1 MAHNVGRTR
10 GSAVRR
16 TVPVSLET
24 DLLLDRRRL
33 KRRLFVWRSL
43 TVIAVLAAVLVALR
57 GAHVAVGGAHVERLT
72 ISGIISDNRKLNEAI
87 NKLADNAS
95 VKALIVAIDSPGGS
109 VAGGEGLHDAI
120 ARIAAK
126 KPVVAVMGGTA
137 ASAGYMIAVP
147 AERIFAREA
156 TLTGSI
162 GVLLETGEVSGLLG
176 KIGISTDAIV
186 SGPLKDQPSF
196 TKPMSPEGRQVLQ
209 ALVMDMYDQFVGM
222 VATGRHMDPARV
234 RELADGRAY
243 TGHQA
248 LKLGLVDQIGDE
260 HDAREWL
267 AATKGVPAD
276 LPVDDLSTD
285 SLSGR
290 LFSSSIG
297 WVVDSVWKSLF
308 SQGVMLDGAWALWQR
323 SGN

>member
-1 MAHNVGRTR
+1 
-10 GSAVRR
+10 
-16 TVPVSLET
+16 VSLET

-137 ASAGYMIAVP
+137 ASAGYMVAVP

>member
-1 MAHNVGRTR
+1 
-10 GSAVRR
+10 
-16 TVPVSLET
+16 VPVSLET

-43 TVIAVLAAVLVALR
+43 TVIAALAAVLVALR
-57 GAHVAVGGAHVERLT
+57 GAHVAVGGARIERLT

-87 NKLADNAS
+87 DKLADSAS

-126 KPVVAVMGGTA
+126 KPVVAVMAGTA

-267 AATKGVPAD
+267 AKAKGVSAD